1 MSGPFRNAK
10 SVIGYSL
17 HATDGDIGTVDDLYF
32 DDERWTVR
40 YLVVDTGSWL
50 TGRKVLIS
58 PRAIGEVDWDAK
70 ALPVQLTKSQVEK
83 SPDVDT
89 RKPVSRQ
96 HEAEHLGYYEYPFY
110 WGGSGL
116 WGMGE
121 YPGDLS
127 SQTAIESQLR
137 ANESKLAPAGSA
149 DSHLQSANAVIGYHI
164 SATDGEIGHVD
175 DMLIDER
182 TWAIRELIVD
192 TSNWWGGHKVLIAP
206 SAISSVSWSDA
217 KVIVDLTRADIQ
229 KARTFQP
236 AAL

>member
-1 MSGPFRNAK
+1 MSAPFRNAK
-10 SVIGYSL
+10 SLIGHTL
-17 HATDGDIGTVDDLYF
+17 HATDGDIGSIADLYF

-40 YLVVDTGSWL
+40 YLVVDTGGWL

-58 PRAIGEVDWDAK
+58 PRAIGEIDWDAK
-70 ALPVQLTKSQVEK
+70 ALPVKLTKSQVER

-127 SQTAIESQLR
+127 SQAVIEAELR
-137 ANESKLAPAGSA
+137 ATATKPASPASA
-149 DSHLQSANAVIGYHI
+149 DSHLQSCNAVIGYHI
-164 SATDGEIGHVD
+164 SATDGEIGHLD

-182 TWAIRELIVD
+182 SWAIRELIVD

-206 SAISSVSWSDA
+206 GAINSVSWVDA
-217 KVIVDLTRADIQ
+217 KVAVDLSRADVQ
-229 KARTFQP
+229 KARTFQ
-236 AAL
+236 AG